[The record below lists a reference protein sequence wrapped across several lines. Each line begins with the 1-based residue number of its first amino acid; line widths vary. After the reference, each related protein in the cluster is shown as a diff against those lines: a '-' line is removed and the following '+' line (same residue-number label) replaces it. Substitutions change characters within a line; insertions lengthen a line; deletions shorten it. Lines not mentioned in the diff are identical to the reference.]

1 MAKRITAALFALA
14 PMGWVAGCAQTHA
27 TEDVVPGI
35 YELMA
40 EPEVDACSPSRAVGA
55 MGPVAVLVE
64 DGAIDAPVPEMEGP
78 LLTAPRVVLSP
89 RASFHAE
96 TNRRID
102 GCDAFVH
109 EEWTVIDAD
118 EGAFELLHTQ
128 EWVGLES
135 CGDAATIMP
144 GAPEAD
150 CDSERVLRYTL
161 DSPCLAPCR
170 LILGDA
176 GSLSCACG

>member
-1 MAKRITAALFALA
+1 MTKRSTAALFALA
-14 PMGWVAGCAQTHA
+14 MLGCAETHA

-40 EPEVDACSPSRAVGA
+40 EPEVDACSPIRAVGA

-64 DGAIDAPVPEMEGP
+64 GGAIDAPVPEIDGP
-78 LLTAPRVVLSP
+78 ILTAPRVQLRP
-89 RASFHAE
+89 ETSFHAE
-96 TNRRID
+96 TNRRVT

-109 EEWTVIDAD
+109 EEWTVIDAR
-118 EGAFELLHTQ
+118 EGAFDVLHTQ

-135 CGDAATIMP
+135 CGDASTVMP

-150 CDSERVLRYTL
+150 CGSERVLRYTL
-161 DSPCLAPCR
+161 DAPCAAPCR
-170 LILGDA
+170 LILA
-176 GSLSCACG
+176 GALTCSCG